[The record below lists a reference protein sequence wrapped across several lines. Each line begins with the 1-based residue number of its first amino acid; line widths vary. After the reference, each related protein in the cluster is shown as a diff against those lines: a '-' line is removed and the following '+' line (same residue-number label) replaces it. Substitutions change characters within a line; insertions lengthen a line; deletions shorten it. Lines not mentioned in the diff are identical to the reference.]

1 MKRYNPILNNK
12 IISRVKDHIFDQE
25 TEEWMEPF
33 GDMIESKDG
42 KYVKLEDVEAMLETI
57 GCFPAA
63 LAHNGVGIARM
74 KLAEL
79 RGEL

>member
-12 IISRVKDHIFDQE
+12 IVSRVRGHIFDQE
-25 TEEWMEPF
+25 TEEWAEPF
-33 GDMIESKDG
+33 GDMIEAKDG
-42 KYVKLEDVEAMLETI
+42 KYVKLEDVEKMLETI

-74 KLAEL
+74 NLAQL